1 MLLMTIA
8 YRALALQTRCRS
20 VTRPMARAETR
31 SRIKA
36 NIETLSEHITA
47 SKGFI
52 GPDLR
57 LVVLPEYAL
66 TGHPVGEEPASWR
79 DRACLDID
87 GEEYATLG
95 ALARTADLHL
105 AVNAYELD
113 PNFPALYF
121 QACVLFDPSGAV
133 ALRYRRLNSLL
144 TPSPLDV
151 WDRYLEI
158 YGIDGVFPVAR
169 TEIGALAA
177 IASEEI
183 LFPEVARAFAVR
195 GAEVF
200 VHSSSEASSPEMTP
214 KQIARRARAIE
225 NVAYVVSANSGGI
238 DDSPVPGDSTN
249 GGSAVVDFEG
259 RILAAAGPGES
270 MVAHAEIDLDAV
282 RRARRKPGMSNL
294 LVRNRFEAYASTY
307 SGTVHPANGLASADG
322 APDRAWFLQ
331 QQRATIQR
339 LIDEDVIG
347 S

>member
-1 MLLMTIA
+1 MLPMTTA
-8 YRALALQTRCRS
+8 YRALALQSRCHS
-20 VTRPMARAETR
+20 VTRPMGRAETR

-36 NIETLSEHITA
+36 NIETLYEQVTA
-47 SKGFI
+47 SRGFI

-79 DRACLDID
+79 DRACLEID
-87 GEEYATLG
+87 AEEYAALG
-95 ALARTADLHL
+95 RVASDAGVHL
-105 AVNAYELD
+105 AVNAYEID

-121 QACVLFDPSGAV
+121 QACVIFDASGAV
-133 ALRYRRLNSLL
+133 VARYRRLNSLL

-169 TEIGALAA
+169 TAIGALAP

-183 LFPEVARAFAVR
+183 LFPEIARAFAVR

-259 RILAAAGPGES
+259 RVLAAAGPGES
-270 MVAHAEIDLDAV
+270 MVAHAEIDLEALW
-282 RRARRKPGMSNL
+282 RARRKPGMSNL

-307 SGTVHPANGLASADG
+307 AQTVHPANGLADADG
-322 APDRAWFLQ
+322 APARAWFLE
-331 QQRATIQR
+331 QQRATIAR
-339 LIDEDVIG
+339 LIDEGLI
-347 S
+347 